1 MFIQVKSFSNVCRFY
16 QPNSKFV
23 SKTNSDIK
31 TQKCTSVTFILIKY
45 RVVPSTV
52 LEPSAWKR
60 LGIKTRHI
68 LLYALFHSILQ
79 SCHDRKLKT
88 IGSKNIQL
96 LKGKK
101 NHNLIHQI
109 IFYHFYFF
117 LYFRLL
123 FYSQPENFKVTDE
136 MMFTSRPQVQ
146 PHMYKLHSSFMN
158 LLPTPK
164 WGKLIFFC
172 SCPIQFLKKILKKKK
187 NWIFYF

>member
-88 IGSKNIQL
+88 IGSKNVQL

-123 FYSQPENFKVTDE
+123 FYSHRKLQGHWWNDVHLQATGPA
-136 MMFTSRPQVQ
+136 SYVQ
-146 PHMYKLHSSFMN
+146 ASLQFHESPPHSQMRETHFLL
-158 LLPTPK
+158 LLPNSVPK
-164 WGKLIFFC
+164 EN
-172 SCPIQFLKKILKKKK
+172 S
-187 NWIFYF
+187 

>member
-1 MFIQVKSFSNVCRFY
+1 M
-16 QPNSKFV
+16 
-23 SKTNSDIK
+23 
-31 TQKCTSVTFILIKY
+31 
-45 RVVPSTV
+45 V

-60 LGIKTRHI
+60 LDIKARHI
-68 LLYALFHSILQ
+68 LLYALFRSILQ

-88 IGSKNIQL
+88 IGSKNVQL
-96 LKGKK
+96 LKGKKK

-109 IFYHFYFF
+109 IFSHFYFF

-136 MMFTSRPQVQ
+136 VTFTSRPQVQ

-172 SCPIQFLKKILKKKK
+172 SCPIQFLKKILNKKQTEYFILK
-187 NWIFYF
+187 IFILY